1 MKIDEFHK
9 IVENKE
15 KLDGRSLSV
24 LEEIIEQFPTFQAGW
39 MLLFQNMHR
48 IKDMRFDQ
56 FLEKGAFRIADRRKL
71 YFSVFGEN
79 DLQQTSIH
87 NADTHIEQLSKEYQ
101 AGYQMPFELMEEE
114 NLTDLAKS
122 IGRKTPVGEKPKDQG
137 KPKSTGIFVTET
149 LVNIYIKQKLYKE
162 AIEAYEKLVL
172 KFPEKS
178 SYFASRIEEIKKLM

>member
-24 LEEIIEQFPTFQAGW
+24 LEEVVEQFPTFQTGW
-39 MLLFQNMHR
+39 MLLLQNMHR
-48 IKDMRFDQ
+48 MKDMRFDQ

-79 DLQQTSIH
+79 DIQQASV
-87 NADTHIEQLSKEYQ
+87 NDVDAHIEQLSKEYQ
-101 AGYQMPFELMEEE
+101 TSYQMPFELMEEE

-122 IGRKTPVGEKPKDQG
+122 IGRKTPVKDQE
-137 KPKSTGIFVTET
+137 KTKSTGIFVTET